1 MNAPIIAI
9 SNITHEYPGRRALDN
24 VSLNVGKEEIFGF
37 LGPNGGGKTTM
48 FKILST
54 AVVPTSG
61 HAEVCGFDVERD
73 SHDVRKHIGV
83 VFQSPSLDVK
93 LTVRENL
100 KFQGLLQGLHGAAAA
115 ARIDDV
121 LAHLKLDDRKHD
133 IVEKLSGGLQ
143 RRVEIAKGLLHRPDL
158 LILDEPSTGLD
169 PGARQDLWAYLLQ
182 LRADT
187 GITIVITSHIL
198 EEAEHCDRLA
208 ILDKGTL
215 VALGTPQNLKREVG
229 GEVISIVTKVPQ
241 ELQGLL
247 KKKFKLKSR
256 VLDDTVRVEK
266 SRAHQ
271 FVPKIVEAFPKKISA
286 VSVGTPTL
294 EDVFIHKTGHRL
306 MNESSDEAAE

>member
-1 MNAPIIAI
+1 MNAPIVTIA
-9 SNITHEYPGRRALDN
+9 NITHEYPGRRALDD
-24 VSLNVGKEEIFGF
+24 VSLQVSKGEIFGF

-54 AVVPTSG
+54 TIVPTSG
-61 HAEVCGFDVERD
+61 GAEVCGFDVVKD
-73 SHDVRKHIGV
+73 SSEVRKHIGV
-83 VFQSPSLDVK
+83 VFQSPSLDIK
-93 LTVRENL
+93 LTVKENL
-100 KFQGLLQGLHGAAAA
+100 RFQGLLQGLHGATAAK
-115 ARIDDV
+115 RIDDV
-121 LAHLKLDDRKHD
+121 LLHLKLDDRKND

-143 RRVEIAKGLLHRPDL
+143 RRVEIGKGLLHRPDV

-169 PGARQDLWAYLLQ
+169 PGARQDLWAYLFQ
-182 LRADT
+182 LRSDT

-215 VALGTPQNLKREVG
+215 VALGTPEKLKREVG
-229 GEVISIVTKVPQ
+229 GEVISIVTKDPL

-247 KKKFKLKSR
+247 KKKFRLKSS
-256 VLDDTVRVEK
+256 VLDGTIRVEK
-266 SRAHQ
+266 AKAHQ
-271 FVPKIVEAFPKKISA
+271 FVPKIVEAFPGKISA

-306 MNESSDEAAE
+306 RSESLDEAGT

>member
-1 MNAPIIAI
+1 MNVPIISI
-9 SNITHEYPGRRALDN
+9 SNIAHEYPGRLALDN
-24 VSLNVGKEEIFGF
+24 VSLQVAKGEIFGF

-54 AVVPTSG
+54 TIVPTSG
-61 HAEVCGFDVERD
+61 QAEVCGFDVVKN
-73 SHDVRKHIGV
+73 SSDVRKHIGV

-93 LTVRENL
+93 LTVKENL
-100 KFQGLLQGLHGAAAA
+100 RFQGLLQGVHGAAAMK
-115 ARIDDV
+115 RIDDV
-121 LAHLKLDDRKHD
+121 LLHLKLDDRKND

-143 RRVEIAKGLLHRPDL
+143 RRVEIGKGLLHRPDV

-182 LRADT
+182 LRAET

-215 VALGTPQNLKREVG
+215 VALGTPDKLKREVG
-229 GEVISIVTKVPQ
+229 GEVISITTKDPQ

-247 KKKFKLKSR
+247 KKKFRLKST
-256 VLDDTVRVEK
+256 VLDETIRVEK
-266 SRAHQ
+266 AKAHQ
-271 FVPKIVEAFPKKISA
+271 FVPKIIEAFPGKISA
-286 VSVGTPTL
+286 VSVGIPTL

-306 MNESSDEAAE
+306 RNESLDEAGA

>member
-1 MNAPIIAI
+1 MNTPIIVI
-9 SNITHEYPGRRALDN
+9 SNITHEYPGRRALDD
-24 VSLNVGKEEIFGF
+24 VSLDVAKGEIFGF

-54 AVVPTSG
+54 AVVPTAGS
-61 HAEVCGFDVERD
+61 AAVCGFDVVKNSAE
-73 SHDVRKHIGV
+73 VRKHIGV

-100 KFQGLLQGLHGAAAA
+100 KFQGLLQGLHGSAAA

-121 LAHLKLDDRKHD
+121 LIHLKLDDRKHD

-169 PGARQDLWAYLLQ
+169 PGARQDLWEYLLQ